1 MRAVDL
7 SGSCVKDVQF
17 APGMPDMK
25 IRTWCPF
32 DLKKSN
38 LLLEATAAKIYDN
51 VVSYAHLT
59 LVLTYPQRNFN
70 LIG

>member
-32 DLKKSN
+32 ELSKSN
-38 LLLEATAAKIYDN
+38 LLLEATAAKI
-51 VVSYAHLT
+51 
-59 LVLTYPQRNFN
+59 
-70 LIG
+70 